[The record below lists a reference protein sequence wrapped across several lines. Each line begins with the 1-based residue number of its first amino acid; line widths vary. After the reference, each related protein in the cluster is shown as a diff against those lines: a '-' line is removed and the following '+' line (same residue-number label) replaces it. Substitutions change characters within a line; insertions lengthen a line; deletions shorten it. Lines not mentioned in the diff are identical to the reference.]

1 MQHPVPTAV
10 FVTAG
15 LLLGVIGAP
24 TEADARQVRGGTRTS
39 VNGGGRA
46 QSASANRGGNVNRG
60 SNVNRGANV
69 NNNANVNRNVNVN
82 QNVNVHRDIDVDVDH
97 GHYHGH
103 YHHPVAAAVGVTA
116 AVAVTAAVVGSIVYS
131 LPPTCSA
138 VVTAGV
144 TYQQCGSTWYQPRY
158 AGTQVSYVV
167 VNPP

>member
-1 MQHPVPTAV
+1 MRYPVFKAT

-15 LLLGVIGAP
+15 LLLGVMGAP

-46 QSASANRGGNVNRG
+46 QSASANRGGNVNR
-60 SNVNRGANV
+60 SANV
-69 NNNANVNRNVNVN
+69 SNNTNVNRNVNVN

-131 LPPTCSA
+131 LPPSCTAIVS
-138 VVTAGV
+138 AGV

-158 AGTQVSYVV
+158 SGTQVSYVV

>member
-1 MQHPVPTAV
+1 MRYPVFKAS

-15 LLLGVIGAP
+15 LLLGVMGAP

-46 QSASANRGGNVNRG
+46 QSASANRGGNVNR
-60 SNVNRGANV
+60 SANV
-69 NNNANVNRNVNVN
+69 SNNTNVNRNVNVN

-131 LPPTCSA
+131 LPPSCTAIVS
-138 VVTAGV
+138 AGV

-158 AGTQVSYVV
+158 SGTQVSYVV